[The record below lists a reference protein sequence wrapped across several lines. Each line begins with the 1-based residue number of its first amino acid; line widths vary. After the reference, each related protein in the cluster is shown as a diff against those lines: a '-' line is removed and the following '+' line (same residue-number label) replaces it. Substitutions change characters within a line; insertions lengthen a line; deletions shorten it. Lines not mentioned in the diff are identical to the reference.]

1 MPEKRSPRPLDLTE
15 AHVAKVTR
23 PVADPG
29 PSNRFARLTDQDFDT
44 LATRMLALNAGN
56 AFWVFAYGSLIWK
69 PAFDHVEARA
79 CIAHGW
85 RRSFCINMTGWRGT
99 PEVPGL
105 MLALDRGGACAGVAY
120 RMPKDDPHGRMV
132 RLLKREIATE
142 VDIPALRWLTVRAG
156 GEQFRALTFYCTSAT
171 DPDLVRLPLATQA
184 ARIARAAGHA
194 GSCAEY
200 LHNTV
205 AHLEALGIRDSYLW
219 QLQALVAAEIDALPT
234 DGS

>member
-1 MPEKRSPRPLDLTE
+1 MPLPRTRPPRPLDLTE
-15 AHVAKVTR
+15 AHIARVAR

-29 PSNRFARLTDQDFDT
+29 PSQRFARLTDQDFET
-44 LATRMLALNAGN
+44 LAAQMLALNTGN
-56 AFWVFAYGSLIWK
+56 PFWVFAYGSLIWK

-79 CIAHGW
+79 SIAHGW
-85 RRSFCINMTGWRGT
+85 RRSFCINLIDWRGT

-120 RMPKDDPHGRMV
+120 RMPDDDPHRRMV
-132 RLLKREIATE
+132 RLLKREISTE

-156 GEQFRALTFYCTSAT
+156 GERFRAFTFYCTPES
-171 DPDLVRLPLATQA
+171 DPDLVRLPHATQA
-184 ARIARAAGHA
+184 ARIARAVGHG

-200 LHNTV
+200 LRNTV

-219 QLQALVAAEIDALPT
+219 RMQAMVAAEIDALP
-234 DGS
+234 